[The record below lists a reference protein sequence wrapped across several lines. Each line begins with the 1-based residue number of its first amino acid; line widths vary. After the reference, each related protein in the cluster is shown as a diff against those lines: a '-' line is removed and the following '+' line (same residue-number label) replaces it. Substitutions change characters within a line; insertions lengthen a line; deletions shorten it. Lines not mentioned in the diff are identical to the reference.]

1 MVLLFLILP
10 YFLFSFLLPLWGS
23 VLLEIIASHNK
34 SPLISVMK
42 MRLQIRVLKSSP
54 FFLKSNNFTVYIQWR
69 NIAYFLL
76 VKYVFRIDQ
85 YAFGILQGSFNVLIN
100 LCTCLWLQ
108 RSCLNTRLI
117 QPWEVFYS
125 HQLDQS
131 NIFWSIQTYFSGM
144 K

>member
-76 VKYVFRIDQ
+76 VKNVFRIDQ
-85 YAFGILQGSFNVLIN
+85 YAFGILQGSSVLIN
-100 LCTCLWLQ
+100 LRTCLWLQ
-108 RSCLNTRLI
+108 SSCLNTCFI
-117 QPWEVFYS
+117 QRWEGFYS
-125 HQLDQS
+125 CQLDQS